1 MGKKSTW
8 TLLPTYLYTLDS
20 KECEFQMANR
30 KMNTD
35 AAQNSGGGADF
46 PKHSLQAALRVPQA
60 LEGKNSG
67 NPMAPTDVAIA
78 IDKSPGS
85 SDFRVLLSSSIKY
98 GLSMGS
104 YNQSKVAL
112 TPLASDIVAP
122 TSDEARNKALFQ
134 SALTPSLFKR
144 IFEAYRGRKVPDM
157 QFFQNALVR
166 DFGVVRDQAAKCAA
180 IFYENAEFLGLVR
193 QATTGKWLASEP
205 TGIATMEAPEES
217 EDGGDENAQLHAT
230 EQQRSPLQD
239 PGDLRA
245 PTVPPAKNAIFIG
258 HGKNRAPLQQLE
270 KFLLEF
276 KIPHR
281 VVVDEANK
289 GRPIS
294 QKVAESM
301 HECGAAIIIFT
312 ADEEFKDLNGQVIF
326 RPSENA
332 IFELGAASALYGS
345 RVVIFKEV
353 GVTFPTNFRDI
364 GYIEFEK
371 DRLDAKVSELFREL
385 IAFKL
390 ITVSVQ

>member
-1 MGKKSTW
+1 
-8 TLLPTYLYTLDS
+8 
-20 KECEFQMANR
+20 MANR

-35 AAQNSGGGADF
+35 AEISANGGSEF
-46 PKHSLQAALRVPQA
+46 PKHSLKTSLRVPLA
-60 LEGKNSG
+60 LEEKNSG
-67 NPMAPTDVAIA
+67 NPMPPTDVAIA

-85 SDFRVLLSSSIKY
+85 SDFRMLLSSSIKY
-98 GLSMGS
+98 GLSTGS

-112 TPLASDIVAP
+112 TALARDIVAP
-122 TSDEARNKALFQ
+122 LSDEGKNKALFQ
-134 SALTPSLFKR
+134 AAFTPPLFKS
-144 IFEAYRGRKVPDM
+144 IFGSYKGRKVPDM

-166 DFGVVRDQAAKCAA
+166 DFGVSRDQAVRCAA
-180 IFYENAEFLGLVR
+180 VFYENADYVGLIR

-205 TGIATMEAPEES
+205 TGIATQEELEETVDAVGS
-217 EDGGDENAQLHAT
+217 ETVQHSA
-230 EQQRSPLQD
+230 EQQLPSLQARTE
-239 PGDLRA
+239 PK
-245 PTVPPAKNAIFIG
+245 TQVVPPAKNAIFLG

-270 KFLLEF
+270 KFLSEY
-276 KIPHR
+276 KIPYK

-294 QKVAESM
+294 QKVADSM

-312 ADEEFKDLNGQVIF
+312 ADEEFKDLNGQTIF

-345 RVVIFKEV
+345 RVVIFKEA

-364 GYIEFEK
+364 GYIEFDK

-390 ITVSVQ
+390 ITVSVAMTV

>member
-1 MGKKSTW
+1 
-8 TLLPTYLYTLDS
+8 
-20 KECEFQMANR
+20 
-30 KMNTD
+30 
-35 AAQNSGGGADF
+35 
-46 PKHSLQAALRVPQA
+46 
-60 LEGKNSG
+60 
-67 NPMAPTDVAIA
+67 
-78 IDKSPGS
+78 
-85 SDFRVLLSSSIKY
+85 
-98 GLSMGS
+98 
-104 YNQSKVAL
+104 
-112 TPLASDIVAP
+112 
-122 TSDEARNKALFQ
+122 
-134 SALTPSLFKR
+134 
-144 IFEAYRGRKVPDM
+144 
-157 QFFQNALVR
+157 
-166 DFGVVRDQAAKCAA
+166 VV
-180 IFYENAEFLGLVR
+180 FNENAEFLGLVR

-217 EDGGDENAQLHAT
+217 EDAGDENAQLHST
-230 EQQRSPLQD
+230 EKQRSPLQNLE
-239 PGDLRA
+239 DLRA
-245 PTVPPAKNAIFIG
+245 PTTPPAKNALFIG
-258 HGKNRAPLQQLE
+258 HGKNRVPLQQLE
-270 KFLLEF
+270 KCLLEF

-301 HECGAAIIIFT
+301 HECGAALIIFT

-371 DRLDAKVSELFREL
+371 DRLDAKVSDLFREL